1 MILLLLV
8 LLDRTRG
15 ENGSP
20 YCSFTPL
27 HTLCLHE
34 GTGPDC
40 GNQVVSVV
48 VRPEEAAFIVSEHNR
63 LRSRVATGQE
73 RRGSPGPQPPAA
85 NMMLMEWDEELAR
98 VAQSHADQ
106 CIFMHECSACRRV
119 SRFGVGQNL
128 FTSAQMK
135 RDNTA
140 EWSVVI
146 NTWYNEVD
154 VFNPNYIRPYQYT
167 PAIGHYTQM
176 IWYNS
181 YVVGCGFT
189 MYRQGVWWRKLYT
202 CDYGPGGNII
212 FSQAYLPGDPCSSC
226 PPGTSCS
233 LQYPGLCGYAT
244 TNVVLSRR
252 LKKQAGSFPE
262 PSTENLTQAV
272 EAKVTKPTVN
282 ISESQTAMW
291 TLSASSQTVDKVQL
305 ASNVSHKPED
315 TSSSDG
321 QELYL
326 LTMMDIL
333 RTCLFGIR
341 PEFYRF
347 CRQTEWYFN
356 ITHPLN
362 PFVNIFN
369 PKPVRGPDV
378 IIRCDTDPQLC
389 EFKSL
394 NPSWIVEESHGRGRH
409 VHAVLEVGEE
419 ARLIYPKRMAA
430 PLGNTTCI
438 SVSHLR
444 SFEGIV
450 YPSATVREFMVVVRQ
465 QRGEAIRVNFGGTP
479 GRWEETSMS
488 INSIRSPYIVEL
500 LIGPANYRVTVAI
513 GALYVTG
520 GLC

>member
-27 HTLCLHE
+27 HTLCANA

-48 VRPEEAAFIVSEHNR
+48 VRPEEAAFIVAEHNR

-128 FTSAQMK
+128 FTSAQIK
-135 RDNTA
+135 RDNTI

-154 VFNPNYIRPYQYT
+154 IFNSNHIRPYQYT
-167 PAIGHYTQM
+167 PATGHYTQM

-181 YVVGCGFT
+181 YTIGCGFT
-189 MYRQGVWWRKLYT
+189 MYKQGSWWRKLYT

-212 FSQAYLPGDPCSSC
+212 FSQVYLPGGPCSSC

-244 TNVVLSRR
+244 TFVVPSRT
-252 LKKQAGSFPE
+252 LKGQSESIPD
-262 PSTENLTQAV
+262 PDSENISQV
-272 EAKVTKPTVN
+272 EAAKLTRPTSN
-282 ISESQTAMW
+282 ITESQMAEW
-291 TLSASSQTVDKVQL
+291 NLSAPSQTVGKVQQ

-315 TSSSDG
+315 PSTGDG
-321 QELYL
+321 QELCL
-326 LTMMDIL
+326 L
-333 RTCLFGIR
+333 TCLFGNR
-341 PEFYRF
+341 PAFYRF
-347 CRQTEWYFN
+347 CWLTEWYFSLM
-356 ITHPLN
+356 HPLP
-362 PFVNIFN
+362 PFVNIIT
-369 PKPVRGPDV
+369 PKPARGPDV
-378 IIRCDTDPQLC
+378 IVRCDADSQPC

-394 NPSWIVEESHGRGRH
+394 SPSWIVQGNHGRGSH
-409 VHAVLEVGEE
+409 VRAVLEVGEE
-419 ARLIYPKRMAA
+419 ARFMYHKRMAA
-430 PLGNTTCI
+430 PSGKITCV
-438 SVSHLR
+438 SVSHLL
-444 SFEGIV
+444 SFEDIV
-450 YPSATVREFMVVVRQ
+450 YPSATVTEFMVVVRQ
-465 QRGEAIRVNFGGTP
+465 QRGEAITVNFGGTP

-500 LIGPANYRVTVAI
+500 FIGPVNYRVTVAI